1 MHQLYTVP
9 NKLHQDSFSSSYEC
23 SPPISPLSSTFDIT
37 SSTNSIDNAEHT
49 PKNRFRILRRQSDV
63 FQYRSDGRP
72 MNGLTSRRKQW
83 KTRPWA
89 STASPLPEWYVPFL
103 LLHFVDMGFEQ
114 QGD

>member
-1 MHQLYTVP
+1 MAVAIDDYLLYSPEHVKVQIFFHLSVTHLQLLLAKIGAHLS
-9 NKLHQDSFSSSYEC
+9 NSS
-23 SPPISPLSSTFDIT
+23 
-37 SSTNSIDNAEHT
+37 H
-49 PKNRFRILRRQSDV
+49 
-63 FQYRSDGRP
+63 RSDGRP